1 MNKSRFM
8 FVLLLTVVNLLG
20 CGKAAQAS
28 QQSTFKANFS
38 LNSVVENNKHFLQEE
53 TRYSSG
59 SESGFR
65 EPFLQSHEE
74 MTVQIAPKQV
84 PEFMAAI
91 RSDIE
96 KRLIDSDTSI
106 LGSEG
111 ESNGAEHFSLS
122 YRENEVTG
130 VIQVWGIPGEDTNFT
145 IIVLI
150 TEG

>member
-1 MNKSRFM
+1 M

-28 QQSTFKANFS
+28 QQSTFKAKFS
-38 LNSVVENNKHFLQEE
+38 LNSVVENNKQFLLEE

-59 SESGFR
+59 AESGFK

-74 MTVQIAPKQV
+74 MTVQIDPNKV
-84 PEFMAAI
+84 PEFMAAV

-96 KRLIDSDTSI
+96 KVLIDSDTRI
-106 LGSEG
+106 LGSES
-111 ESNGAEHFSLS
+111 ELNGAGHFSLS
-122 YRENEVTG
+122 YRENEITG
-130 VIQVWGIPGEDTNFT
+130 AIHMWGIPGEDTNFT
-145 IIVLI
+145 IIILI

>member
-1 MNKSRFM
+1 M

-20 CGKAAQAS
+20 CGKTAQVP

-38 LNSVVENNKHFLQEE
+38 LNSVIEKNKHFLQEE

-59 SESGFR
+59 AESGFK

-74 MTVQIAPKQV
+74 MTVQIDPRKV
-84 PEFMAAI
+84 PDFMAAV

-96 KRLIDSDTSI
+96 KVLIDSDASI
-106 LGSEG
+106 LGSES
-111 ESNGAEHFSLS
+111 ESNGVGHFSLS
-122 YRENEVTG
+122 YRENEITG
-130 VIQVWGIPGEDTNFT
+130 TIQVWGIPGKNTNFI

-150 TEG
+150 TED